1 MLKPFPAVLSLILV
15 TGLPVVGQ
23 AQESSPDLSDPEVAH
38 VAVTAN
44 TIDIDAGKVAL
55 THAKSEEVK
64 NFANMMI
71 RNHAGV
77 NEKAAA
83 LAKELNV
90 TPKDNAVSQS
100 LLKGA
105 DESKAKL
112 QPLKGAAFDHAYIDR
127 EIAFH
132 QAVLDALDKTLIP
145 NAQNAE
151 LKALLEKVRP
161 NVAAHLARA
170 KSIQTGLAS
179 KT

>member
-1 MLKPFPAVLSLILV
+1 MLNPFPAVLALV
-15 TGLPVVGQ
+15 LATAVPAVGQ
-23 AQESSPDLSDPEVAH
+23 SQESSPDLTDPEVAH

-44 TIDIDAGKVAL
+44 TIDIAAGKVAL
-55 THAKSEEVK
+55 THAKSQEVK

-71 RNHAGV
+71 RDHAGV

-83 LAKELNV
+83 LAKKLDV
-90 TPKDNAVSQS
+90 TPKDNAISQS

-127 EIAFH
+127 EIAYH

-145 NAQNAE
+145 TTENAE
-151 LKALLEKVRP
+151 LKALLTQVRP
-161 NVAAHLARA
+161 AF
-170 KSIQTGLAS
+170 
-179 KT
+179 